1 MKQLD
6 ENDPVLI
13 KALEDIVQTSISEAL
28 PQKPVYTLREILPHK
43 TAVDLKG
50 LAKASQVTGYS
61 KMKKAEL
68 VRALCDS
75 LPNPD
80 NIEIALNCLERQEW
94 EFFKK
99 AAKHKQLTDNLAFV
113 DSFATTQSFGFLQ
126 AFFND
131 GNMIFVVPEEIRT
144 AFSDMVRNGTA
155 DRIERSVLLD
165 CYAQAAVNLYGI
177 IPIDELTELFNGQN
191 ERKTTEDE
199 LFSTLLRHIHK
210 ESVYCFWEEYLV
222 HMDFEEDDF
231 NGVAALEDAIRGKK
245 RYIPPKEEFL
255 QYADYDYYEQTPQ
268 VEKLEGFILEH
279 LTQDRMEAMEIA
291 DEIVLTCMAEARMKD
306 VMGVFE
312 EHGIVFQG
320 KEQVER
326 LMPILTDVWN
336 NVRIWSNK
344 GHTPNEMTDNF
355 GRPVLRVLPGAGKK
369 PGRNDPCP
377 CGSGKKYKKC
387 CGRND

>member
-1 MKQLD
+1 MKKPD
-6 ENDPVLI
+6 ENDLI
-13 KALEDIVQTSISEAL
+13 LMKALKDIVQASLNEAL
-28 PQKPVYTLREILPHK
+28 PQKPVYMLREILPHK
-43 TAVDLKG
+43 TAVELKE

-68 VRALCDS
+68 VSALCDS

-80 NIEIALNCLERQEW
+80 NIEIALSCLELREW

-99 AAKHKQLTDNLAFV
+99 AARQKQLSDNLVFV
-113 DSFATTQSFGFLQ
+113 DSFLTVQSFGFLQ
-126 AFFND
+126 AFFDD

-144 AFSDMVRNGTA
+144 VFAAMIRNGTA

-177 IPIDELTELFNGQN
+177 IPLDELAELFNGQN
-191 ERKTTEDE
+191 AKKTTEDE
-199 LFSTLLRHIHK
+199 LFSTLLRHIHE

-222 HMDFEEDDF
+222 HTDFEEDDF
-231 NGVAALEDAIRGKK
+231 NGVATLEKAVRGKK
-245 RYIPPKEEFL
+245 RYVPPKEEFL
-255 QYADYDYYEQTPQ
+255 RYADPDYYEQTPQ
-268 VEKLEGFILEH
+268 VEKLEEFILEN
-279 LTQDRMEAMEIA
+279 LTQDRMDAMEIV
-291 DEIVLTCMAEARMKD
+291 DEIVFTCMAEARIKD
-306 VMGVFE
+306 VMGVFDK
-312 EHGIVFQG
+312 HGIVFQS
-320 KEQVER
+320 KQQVES
-326 LMPILTDVWN
+326 LMPILMDVWN

-344 GHTPNEMTDNF
+344 GHTPSEMTDSH
-355 GRPVLRVLPGAGKK
+355 GRPVLRVLPSVGKK